1 MGKGSTN
8 QLELNRATIQELV
21 LLVPGAEIR
30 DAFEHQAQPI
40 RDQITAL
47 TKQIVLLQEARDK
60 LLPKLMS
67 GEIEVKIR

>member
-21 LLVPGAEIR
+21 LLIPRVKTQN
-30 DAFEHQAQPI
+30 AFECQAQPI
-40 RDQITAL
+40 HDQITVL

-60 LLPKLMS
+60 LLTKLMS
-67 GEIEVKIR
+67 GELEV

>member
-21 LLVPGAEIR
+21 LLIPNIEIQ

-40 RDQITAL
+40 HDQIATL
-47 TKQIVLLQEARDK
+47 TKQIVLLQNARNK

-67 GEIEVKIR
+67 GEIEV